1 MAISQSSLGIE
12 LRQDRIVVSHLKK
25 LFKQIRVVRSDVLP
39 LPPAKAKEESE
50 IEIINVLQRHLNGN
64 NFPRDNVIL
73 ALPRERALV
82 KQVEVPAAAKENLR
96 KVLEYEL
103 AKHIPF
109 APEEALFDF
118 QVLEET
124 PTVLRILLVVVKK
137 EDVSRWLDLFRRIG
151 IRPIAIEIATTAST
165 NLFYYDEALSEAPAQ
180 VLIEV
185 GERFFELL
193 FFEKG
198 EFKERAHFLFR
209 GEAERDRE
217 IAEAYRLARL
227 KGLGV
232 TDGKGDLLVCGDSTD
247 EALIEK
253 LKETISDRIKPV
265 QSFKKIESPNS
276 GQRVGE
282 YYASIGLALRGL
294 ARTKWNI
301 NLTPVEMRKKVSR
314 FGYYLAL
321 FLTMVSIVLAGA
333 LAVHPYLQE
342 REELNQVL
350 LEIKAKK
357 PEVEAI
363 EALQKKKELMEKEI
377 REFETLRADEA
388 SRLEILKELSE
399 ILPQTAWLWNVK
411 VKAREVDLSGFA
423 DSASDLIAILDKSP
437 VFEKVEFASPVT
449 KETRLFGPN
458 VVKER
463 FKITARIEKAR

>member
-1 MAISQSSLGIE
+1 
-12 LRQDRIVVSHLKK
+12 
-25 LFKQIRVVRSDVLP
+25 
-39 LPPAKAKEESE
+39 
-50 IEIINVLQRHLNGN
+50 
-64 NFPRDNVIL
+64 
-73 ALPRERALV
+73 
-82 KQVEVPAAAKENLR
+82 
-96 KVLEYEL
+96 
-103 AKHIPF
+103 
-109 APEEALFDF
+109 
-118 QVLEET
+118 
-124 PTVLRILLVVVKK
+124 
-137 EDVSRWLDLFRRIG
+137 
-151 IRPIAIEIATTAST
+151 
-165 NLFYYDEALSEAPAQ
+165 
-180 VLIEV
+180 
-185 GERFFELL
+185 
-193 FFEKG
+193 
-198 EFKERAHFLFR
+198 
-209 GEAERDRE
+209 
-217 IAEAYRLARL
+217 
-227 KGLGV
+227 
-232 TDGKGDLLVCGDSTD
+232 
-247 EALIEK
+247 
-253 LKETISDRIKPV
+253 
-265 QSFKKIESPNS
+265 
-276 GQRVGE
+276 
-282 YYASIGLALRGL
+282 
-294 ARTKWNI
+294 
-301 NLTPVEMRKKVSR
+301 VSR

>member
-1 MAISQSSLGIE
+1 MSISQASLGVE
-12 LRQDRIVVSHLKK
+12 LREDRLIISHLKK
-25 LFKQIRVVRSDVLP
+25 FLGQLRVVRSDVLS
-39 LPPAKAKEESE
+39 LPPAKGKEEGELE
-50 IEIINVLQRHLNGN
+50 IANLLQRYLNEN
-64 NFPRDNVIL
+64 NFPKDNVVV
-73 ALPRERALV
+73 ALPRERAIV
-82 KQVEVPAAAKENLR
+82 RPVEVPVAAKENLR

-103 AKHIPF
+103 GKHIPF
-109 APEEALFDF
+109 SPDEALFDF
-118 QVLEET
+118 QVLEEREGF
-124 PTVLRILLVVVKK
+124 LRVLLVVVKK
-137 EDVSRWLDLFRRIG
+137 EDVNQWLNLFRRIG
-151 IRPIAIEIATTAST
+151 IRPVAIEVASTASA
-165 NLFYYDEALSEAPAQ
+165 NLFFFDEALPEVSSQ
-180 VLIEV
+180 VLIDVE
-185 GERFFELL
+185 ERFFELQ

-198 EFKERAHFLFR
+198 EFKEGFHFLFR
-209 GEAERDRE
+209 SEGERGKE
-217 IAEAYRLARL
+217 IANAYRLARF
-227 KGLGV
+227 KGLGLRE
-232 TDGKGDLLVCGDSTD
+232 GKGDLLIFGEGQDDGLVED
-247 EALIEK
+247 
-253 LKETISDRIKPV
+253 LKEAISDQIKPIR
-265 QSFKKIESPNS
+265 SLKKIGSTNGVREI
-276 GQRVGE
+276 GQH
-282 YYASIGLALRGL
+282 YASIGLALRGL
-294 ARTKWNI
+294 TKTRWNI
-301 NLTPVEMRKKVSR
+301 NLTPLEMRKKVSR
-314 FGYYLAL
+314 IGFYLAL
-321 FLTMVSIVLAGA
+321 FLTIVSVFLAGA

-363 EALQKKKELMEKEI
+363 EALQKKKESMEKEI